1 MISYTHIEAG
11 ITNVEDITLE
21 PLQSDAE
28 TGVYQRT
35 ITVRTK
41 QGDSFD
47 LVLRAVKIGSNKHWP
62 MARNLWIH
70 QNQKVANHTIKI
82 RVLLNRFRLRRR
94 KL

>member
-47 LVLRAVKIGSNKHWP
+47 LVLRATNK
-62 MARNLWIH
+62 RNL
-70 QNQKVANHTIKI
+70 
-82 RVLLNRFRLRRR
+82 RLRRHSHSVWVTPMLYDPDNG
-94 KL
+94 KE